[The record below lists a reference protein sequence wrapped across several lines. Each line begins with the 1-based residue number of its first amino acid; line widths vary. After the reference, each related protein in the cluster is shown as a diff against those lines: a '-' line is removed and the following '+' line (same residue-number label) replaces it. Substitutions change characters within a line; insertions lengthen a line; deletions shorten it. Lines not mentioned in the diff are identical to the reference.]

1 MINNL
6 IKLSTYLDSAGLY
19 KEADRVDSLIEKIA
33 QATIEIPEEKLVPYE
48 KATADIAKLFIDYAN
63 QQVYSFDTRY
73 NPDAWRQFF
82 GYKVYQVKGKPW
94 YMFTLRTDDSK
105 AIVERA
111 LYNMIKLKKE
121 PESLLEGVARLHLR
135 NLGGETSHAKAK
147 HYSWLLSEI

>member
-1 MINNL
+1 MINKL
-6 IKLSTYLDSAGLY
+6 IKLSNHLDTLSLY

-73 NPDAWRQFF
+73 NRDAWRQFF
-82 GYKVYQVKGKPW
+82 GYKVYQSKGKPW
-94 YMFTLRTDDSK
+94 YMFTLSTDDSK
-105 AIVERA
+105 TIVERA